1 MIFGLLLNMSRGLP
15 NYVAFVIIG
24 IFMFQYTS
32 SAFGNGSSAI
42 RSSRSLIRAFNFPRA
57 SILVSMLLRD
67 ILQRIPAM
75 IVMFIMIMAIPPHAL
90 PKATWVLFPA
100 IFVLQAFFNFGVY
113 LIMARFGS
121 TLPDLSQAMSFF
133 SRILMYA
140 SGVIFPIDRFINH
153 PTISAII
160 EANPIYQLLLAYRS
174 ILIDGVIPPIEIWLF
189 IGAWALA
196 TPLVGFVL
204 FWFAEESYAR

>member
-1 MIFGLLLNMSRGLP
+1 
-15 NYVAFVIIG
+15 
-24 IFMFQYTS
+24 
-32 SAFGNGSSAI
+32 
-42 RSSRSLIRAFNFPRA
+42 
-57 SILVSMLLRD
+57 
-67 ILQRIPAM
+67 M

-204 FWFAEESYAR
+204 FWFAEESYARER